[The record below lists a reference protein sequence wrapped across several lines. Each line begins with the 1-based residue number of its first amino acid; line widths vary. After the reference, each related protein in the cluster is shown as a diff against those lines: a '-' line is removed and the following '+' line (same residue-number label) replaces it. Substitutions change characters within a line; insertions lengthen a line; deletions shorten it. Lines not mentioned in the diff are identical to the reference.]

1 MWEAGIPGGGV
12 LPHHGVIP
20 AGHEGKHRCAMTI
33 QPVTRGK
40 SHGCAPHRALTLP
53 AISRGHRLEGGTA
66 WPDVRKAHRG
76 GRGPGGRVRACALA
90 IMTAA
95 AVALMCGCGAAQA
108 PAGATPKSGNA
119 VTPAV
124 TLPPGVMP
132 ATRACRLVTGREPR
146 GFFTH
151 IEQVHLVL
159 TTYAKGEPIESQ
171 GDISTGMAPRTLVWV
186 VEVHARAIH
195 WNHSAPALAPSTAT
209 AQAHAVPVY
218 TDYSVVINARTG
230 YGSDAGECNCWP
242 LPLRQAGTLVSLPAG
257 C

>member
-1 MWEAGIPGGGV
+1 
-12 LPHHGVIP
+12 
-20 AGHEGKHRCAMTI
+20 MTI

-40 SHGCAPHRALTLP
+40 SQGPLRRP
-53 AISRGHRLEGGTA
+53 GT
-66 WPDVRKAHRG
+66 
-76 GRGPGGRVRACALA
+76 GGRVRACALA

-95 AVALMCGCGAAQA
+95 VAALMCGCGAAQA
-108 PAGATPKSGNA
+108 PAGVTPESGSA

-132 ATRACRLVTGREPR
+132 ATQACRLVTGREPR

-186 VEVHARAIH
+186 VEVHARTIH
-195 WNHSAPALAPSTAT
+195 WDHSAPALAPGSLS
-209 AQAHAVPVY
+209 AVN
-218 TDYSVVINARTG
+218 DRARTTRP
-230 YGSDAGECNCWP
+230 D
-242 LPLRQAGTLVSLPAG
+242 RPAPRASPPA
-257 C
+257 CKA

>member
-1 MWEAGIPGGGV
+1 MAGRE
-12 LPHHGVIP
+12 
-20 AGHEGKHRCAMTI
+20 EG
-33 QPVTRGK
+33 P
-40 SHGCAPHRALTLP
+40 S
-53 AISRGHRLEGGTA
+53 
-66 WPDVRKAHRG
+66 
-76 GRGPGGRVRACALA
+76 RGPGAGGLGASLRARYVDRSGGGADVRLRR
-90 IMTAA
+90 
-95 AVALMCGCGAAQA
+95 GQA
-108 PAGATPKSGNA
+108 PAGVTPESGNA

-209 AQAHAVPVY
+209 AQAHAVPAY
-218 TDYSVVINARTG
+218 TRLLSRDQCPHRLRIRRRGMRLLATPAPAGRNPHQPARRLL
-230 YGSDAGECNCWP
+230 S
-242 LPLRQAGTLVSLPAG
+242 PLRA
-257 C
+257 